1 MKAFKLAFALV
12 LLTSF
17 SFAQVIESEE
27 GYYGEETTPATTEA
41 KKPAAKPIRA
51 PIDRPWVAQNVA
63 DNKPVTLQSI
73 NQDYLKDAT
82 LVWRVL
88 DLREKMNHP
97 LYFPTEVKGNW
108 RSLMQVILD
117 AIDST
122 EENPEPLRVYTDE
135 YINVPMSAEELRSS
149 MGESKRLELINDWGE
164 TIGDSN
170 IFIAWG
176 AKDVFQYILKECWY
190 VDNQRSLLDVRIMAL
205 CPMFWY
211 EPQTDAVA
219 EEVDEEDGMP
229 AVTNRRWRQFSWIDY
244 NEVRPFLA
252 KNEVFNNKNFGQ
264 NRTFDDLF
272 LQRSFSSFI
281 KAESNVY
288 DNREINHYIVN
299 GLDQILESERIKN
312 KIRQNENDMWEY

>member
-1 MKAFKLAFALV
+1 MKAFKLALILV
-12 LLTSF
+12 LFTSL

-27 GYYGEETTPATTEA
+27 GYEQPAPTEE
-41 KKPAAKPIRA
+41 KKPSAKPIRA
-51 PIDRPWVAQNVA
+51 PVDRPWAEQNVA
-63 DNKPVTLQSI
+63 DNKPVALQSI
-73 NQDYLKDAT
+73 NRDYLRSAT
-82 LVWRVL
+82 MIWRVL

-117 AIDST
+117 AIDSNET
-122 EENPEPLRVYTDE
+122 NPEPLRVYSDE
-135 YINVPMSAEELRSS
+135 YINVPMSAEELKTS
-149 MGESKRLELINDWGE
+149 MGETKRMELINDWGE
-164 TIGDSN
+164 VIGDSS

-190 VDNQRSLLDVRIMAL
+190 TDNQRSMLDVRIMAI

-211 EPQTDAVA
+211 EPQTDEAA
-219 EEVDEEDGMP
+219 PEEEGEDGMP

-244 NEVRPFLA
+244 NEVRPFFA
-252 KNEVFNNKNFGQ
+252 KNQVFNTKNFAQ

-272 LQRSFSSFI
+272 IQRSFSSFI
-281 KAESNVY
+281 KGKSNVY

-299 GLDQILESERIKN
+299 GLDQILESEKIKN
-312 KIRQNENDMWEY
+312 EIRQDEHDMWEF

>member
-1 MKAFKLAFALV
+1 MKAFRLALV
-12 LLTSF
+12 LMLFSSL

-27 GYYGEETTPATTEA
+27 GDSSATTEVA
-41 KKPAAKPIRA
+41 KESAKPIRS
-51 PIDRPWVAQNVA
+51 PIDRPWVTQNVA

-73 NQDYLKDAT
+73 NQDYLMDAT
-82 LVWRVL
+82 IIWRVL

-97 LYFPTEVKGNW
+97 LYFPTETKGNW
-108 RSLMQVILD
+108 RSLMQIILD
-117 AIDST
+117 AIDSS
-122 EENPEPLRVYTDE
+122 EENAEPLRVYSNE
-135 YINVPMSAEELRSS
+135 YINIPMSAEELKAS
-149 MGESKRLELINDWGE
+149 MGETKRIELINDWGE
-164 TIGDSN
+164 VTGDSV

-190 VDNQRSLLDVRIMAL
+190 VDNQRSLLDARIMAI

-211 EPQTDAVA
+211 EPQTDVSY
-219 EEVDEEDGMP
+219 EEEQDDMP

-244 NEVRPFLA
+244 NEFRPQMA
-252 KNEVFNNKNFGQ
+252 KNEVFNTKNFAQ

-272 LQRSFSSFI
+272 LQRRFSSFI

-299 GLDQILESERIKN
+299 GLDQIQESERIKN
-312 KIRQNENDMWEY
+312 KIRQSENDMWIY